1 MSLTFSDYQQ
11 GTTHTRIYRDK
22 IRDILDG
29 LGLPPEDFAARRVAT
44 LLGVAYAGLGMGEVG
59 EVQGKIKKVIR
70 DSGGVIT
77 DEVKATVAGEL
88 GDCLWYL
95 AAMAEELGLDLGQVA
110 QANLDKLADRKAR
123 GVIQGSGD
131 KR

>member
-1 MSLTFSDYQQ
+1 MSLTFTDYQE

-22 IRDILDG
+22 IRDILAS
-29 LGLPPEDFAARRVAT
+29 LGLPPEEFASRRIAA
-44 LLGVAYAGLGMGEVG
+44 LLALGYAGLGMGEVG
-59 EVQGKIKKVIR
+59 EVQGKIKKVLR

-77 DEVKATVAGEL
+77 DEVRVAIAGEL

-95 AAMAEELGLDLGQVA
+95 AATAEELGLDLGQIA